1 MAIKVYKGDL
11 PVQLELGPVVAVD
24 TEAMGLNPRRDKL
37 CLVQLSIGDGNAHL
51 VQVDR
56 TTFDAPR
63 LKQLLEDE
71 NITKIFHYARFD
83 VAMLK
88 QYLGARVR
96 PLYCTKIAS
105 KLARTYTDKHGLKD
119 IVKEMLGIDLSK
131 QQQSSDWGSPIL
143 SDAQK
148 QYAALDVI
156 YLHEVKA
163 RFDQILQREG
173 RMELARA
180 CFEFVPVRAELDL
193 AGWTDEDVFA
203 H

>member
-1 MAIKVYKGDL
+1 MAIKVYRGDV
-11 PVQLELGPVVAVD
+11 PAQVEMGPVVAVD

-37 CLVQLSIGDGNAHL
+37 CLVQLSAGDGNAHL
-51 VQVDR
+51 VQIDR

-88 QYLGARVR
+88 QYLGAKVR

-193 AGWTDEDVFA
+193 AGWTEEDVFA

>member
-11 PVQLELGPVVAVD
+11 PAQVELGPAVAVD

-37 CLVQLSIGDGNAHL
+37 CLVQLSAGDGNAHL
-51 VQVDR
+51 VQIDR
-56 TTFDAPR
+56 ASFDAPR

-71 NITKIFHYARFD
+71 NVIKIFHYARFD

-88 QYLGARVR
+88 QYLGAKVR

-131 QQQSSDWGSPIL
+131 QQQSSDWGTPIL

-163 RFDQILQREG
+163 RFDTILQREG

-193 AGWTDEDVFA
+193 AGWTEEDVFA

>member
-1 MAIKVYKGDL
+1 MTIKVHKGDL
-11 PVQLELGPVVAVD
+11 PAQIELGPVVAID
-24 TEAMGLNPRRDKL
+24 TETMGLNPRRDKL
-37 CLVQLSIGDGNAHL
+37 CLVQLSAGDGNAHL
-51 VQVDR
+51 VQIDR
-56 TTFDAPR
+56 TTFSAPR
-63 LKQLLEDE
+63 LKSLLEDR
-71 NITKIFHYARFD
+71 NVVKIFHYARFD
-83 VAMLK
+83 VATLK
-88 QYLGARVR
+88 QYLDVNVS

-105 KLARTYTDKHGLKD
+105 RLARTYTDKHGLKD

-156 YLHEVKA
+156 YLHEIKA

-173 RMELARA
+173 RMELAKA
-180 CFEFVPVRAELDL
+180 CFDFVPVRAQLDL
-193 AGWTDEDVFA
+193 AGWIEEDVFA

>member
-1 MAIKVYKGDL
+1 MAIKVYRGDL
-11 PVQLELGPVVAVD
+11 PAQVELGPIVAVD

-37 CLVQLSIGDGNAHL
+37 CLVQLSAGDGNAHL

-71 NITKIFHYARFD
+71 NVTKIFHYARFD

-88 QYLGARVR
+88 QYLGAKVR

-193 AGWTDEDVFA
+193 AGWTEEDVFA

>member
-11 PVQLELGPVVAVD
+11 PAHVELGPLVAVD
-24 TEAMGLNPRRDKL
+24 TEAMGLNPRRDNL
-37 CLVQLSIGDGNAHL
+37 CLVQLSGGDGNAHL
-51 VQVDR
+51 VQLDR
-56 TTFDAPR
+56 TSFSAPR
-63 LKQLLEDE
+63 LKSLMEARDV
-71 NITKIFHYARFD
+71 TKIFHYARFD
-83 VAMLK
+83 VAMLR
-88 QYLGARVR
+88 QYLGADVG

-105 KLARTYTDKHGLKD
+105 RLARTYTDKHGLKD

-156 YLHEVKA
+156 YLHEIKA

-173 RMELARA
+173 RMELAKA
-180 CFEFVPVRAELDL
+180 CFEFVPVRARLDL
-193 AGWTDEDVFA
+193 AGWNEEDVFA